1 MRLNENLTCHAT
13 PRHGHEPTPKH
24 PSSPPRPAGFL
35 PRHANC
41 ENEKTANA
49 CISYPTQIVPINPL
63 PSAIPVLDV
72 PFSQLA
78 SPTPPAASGVRKQ
91 PSRTTYLPH
100 TQLPHSYDKK
110 TFHLPTLKAP
120 SVTELASV
128 GLCSVIGA
136 GKRSCLRGRGA
147 KSKKDRVRG
156 SRGDTRGVRTIGRR
170 SGRGD
175 SCP

>member
-13 PRHGHEPTPKH
+13 PRHGHDPTPKH

-49 CISYPTQIVPINPL
+49 CISCPTQIVPISPL

-110 TFHLPTLKAP
+110 TFHLSTLKAP
-120 SVTELASV
+120 SVTELASGRAV
-128 GLCSVIGA
+128 QCHWCGKEILLARKRGEIEKGQGA
-136 GKRSCLRGRGA
+136 GIERRYARGKDDREALR
-147 KSKKDRVRG
+147 
-156 SRGDTRGVRTIGRR
+156 
-170 SGRGD
+170 
-175 SCP
+175 